1 MAVEQLDLN
10 VLVPLRRG
18 LTDEARR
25 TLIDMGR
32 NLANHPTLRLRNS
45 RSTHF
50 ARFVIIEGDPDRLLF
65 TSNYDGLEESY
76 LSELVEACG
85 AGLDQI
91 FRHCEGYE
99 PGAALQSASFKRF
112 VRGFRHKSNLFF
124 VSLPGLSAK
133 GIRNAGE
140 TRAIIERMINSV
152 GPAAIG
158 RLRELADASPERL
171 RQRQSGFEKTPP
183 WLAKILNWLARTDKT
198 GPNPNT
204 IVRPSDIASHE
215 DLHVQ
220 NSLTVVG
227 QVKKS
232 IIRRLILRGYLFLG
246 RGAFALRPPWGSLA
260 GVTSIH
266 FARWLIVD
274 GGDTL
279 IFESNYD
286 GSWDSYIDNFVDV
299 TSAGLN
305 LIWSSC
311 EGYPRAGCED
321 VDSFKNVI
329 RGHQKRDLIFY
340 SAYPDL
346 TVKNIIANHA
356 VDLAVQSFVRTADVD
371 FIFAGSNEI
380 ND

>member
-1 MAVEQLDLN
+1 
-10 VLVPLRRG
+10 
-18 LTDEARR
+18 
-25 TLIDMGR
+25 
-32 NLANHPTLRLRNS
+32 
-45 RSTHF
+45 
-50 ARFVIIEGDPDRLLF
+50 
-65 TSNYDGLEESY
+65 
-76 LSELVEACG
+76 
-85 AGLDQI
+85 
-91 FRHCEGYE
+91 
-99 PGAALQSASFKRF
+99 
-112 VRGFRHKSNLFF
+112 
-124 VSLPGLSAK
+124 
-133 GIRNAGE
+133 
-140 TRAIIERMINSV
+140 MINSV

-158 RLRELADASPERL
+158 RLRELADASPQRL

-183 WLAKILNWLARTDKT
+183 LLAKILNRLARIDKT

-227 QVKKS
+227 HVKKS
-232 IIRRLILRGYLFLG
+232 IIRSLFLG
-246 RGAFALRPPWGSLA
+246 RFAFALRPPWGSLA

-266 FARWLIVD
+266 FARWVIVD
-274 GGDTL
+274 RGDTL

-311 EGYPRAGCED
+311 TGYPRAGCED

-329 RGHQKRDLIFY
+329 RAHQKRDLIFY

-371 FIFAGSNEI
+371 FVFAGSNEI